1 MNTIV
6 TYEKANAA
14 NDKGAT
20 LLGLHLEGPY
30 FSMNQRGAQDP
41 RFIRNPKPEEYIP
54 ILEAGNCIRRWS
66 SAPEL
71 DGDEAF
77 VKALLN
83 KNVLPAIAHS
93 DAIYEEVLDAWKRG
107 YRHITH
113 LYSGMSGVTRR
124 NGFRFAGVIESAF
137 LIDDMTVEIIADGCH
152 LPASLLQLIYKFKGS
167 DKIALITDSMLVIHI
182 LLNTWYKI
190 TEDGMLIAHCS
201 IFPEK
206 KIAIS
211 EITAIGS
218 TVMPISSYALSLD
231 RLIIYK
237 GDKYWLLISPV
248 DKMNF
253 INQLK
258 MINPAIKFK
267 DSDI

>member
-1 MNTIV
+1 MDRVFKSKVGWWYHLAILMVAAGSVASILNARVDATI
-6 TYEKANAA
+6 
-14 NDKGAT
+14 
-20 LLGLHLEGPY
+20 
-30 FSMNQRGAQDP
+30 
-41 RFIRNPKPEEYIP
+41 I
-54 ILEAGNCIRRWS
+54 
-66 SAPEL
+66 
-71 DGDEAF
+71 
-77 VKALLN
+77 
-83 KNVLPAIAHS
+83 
-93 DAIYEEVLDAWKRG
+93 
-107 YRHITH
+107 
-113 LYSGMSGVTRR
+113 
-124 NGFRFAGVIESAF
+124 
-137 LIDDMTVEIIADGCH
+137 
-152 LPASLLQLIYKFKGS
+152 SLLT
-167 DKIALITDSMLVIHI
+167 AMLVIHI
-182 LLNTWYKI
+182 LLNTWSKI

-258 MINPAIKFK
+258 MIN
-267 DSDI
+267 